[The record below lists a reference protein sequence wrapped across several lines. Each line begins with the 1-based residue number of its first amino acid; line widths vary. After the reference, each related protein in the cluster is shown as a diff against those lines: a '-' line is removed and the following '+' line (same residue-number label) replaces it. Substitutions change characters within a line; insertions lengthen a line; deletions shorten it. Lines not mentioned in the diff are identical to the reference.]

1 MASSRRDRLP
11 VGRLAAA
18 LLTAAL
24 LAGCGSTALTA
35 NQLRARAGRICTLA
49 TQRTDRITTPAL
61 PSQEA
66 SFISRGVAALAPE
79 VTDLQR
85 LRAPGD
91 MAGDYRDAVEATSSE
106 LTALRSTLKGLKAGN
121 DPVVAIKTLQQQ
133 LAPAEFKAGIAWS
146 ALELPA
152 CRGD

>member
-1 MASSRRDRLP
+1 MTGGRRLSP
-11 VGRLAAA
+11 GPAAVA
-18 LLTAAL
+18 LLVATV
-24 LAGCGSTALTA
+24 LAGCGSTALSA
-35 NQLRARAGRICTLA
+35 GQLRSRAARICTLA
-49 TQRTDRITTPAL
+49 THRTNRITTPAL
-61 PSQEA
+61 PSQAA
-66 SFISRGVAALAPE
+66 SFLSRGIAAMTPE
-79 VTDLQR
+79 VTALRR

-91 MAGDYRDAVEATSSE
+91 MADDYRDAVAATGAE
-106 LTALRSTLKGLKAGN
+106 LTALRSTLKGLTAGN

>member
-1 MASSRRDRLP
+1 VSRRLSL
-11 VGRLAAA
+11 GLLAAA
-18 LLTAAL
+18 LLAAAL
-24 LAGCGSTALTA
+24 LAGCGSALTDT
-35 NQLRARAGRICTLA
+35 QLRSRAGRICALA
-49 TQRTDRITTPAL
+49 TRRTNRIATPSM

-66 SFISRGVAALAPE
+66 SFVRRGIAALAPE
-79 VTDLQR
+79 VTALRR
-85 LRAPGD
+85 LRAPGG
-91 MAGDYRDAVEATSSE
+91 MADDYRDAVAATSAE

-133 LAPAEFKAGIAWS
+133 LAPAEMKASIAWS

>member
-1 MASSRRDRLP
+1 MSRRLSLRL
-11 VGRLAAA
+11 LAAA
-18 LLTAAL
+18 LLAAAL
-24 LAGCGSTALTA
+24 LAGCGSTALTDT
-35 NQLRARAGRICTLA
+35 QLRSRAGRICALA
-49 TQRTDRITTPAL
+49 ARRTDRIATPSL

-66 SFISRGVAALAPE
+66 SFVRRGIAAMTPE
-79 VTDLQR
+79 VTALRR
-85 LRAPGD
+85 LSAPGA
-91 MAGDYRDAVEATSSE
+91 MADDYRDAVEATSTE

-133 LAPAEFKAGIAWS
+133 LAPAEMKASIAWS

>member
-1 MASSRRDRLP
+1 MAFRSSPYL
-11 VGRLAAA
+11 GRLAAV
-18 LLTAAL
+18 LLAASL
-24 LAGCGSTALTA
+24 LAGCGSAALSDS
-35 NQLRARAGRICTLA
+35 QLRSRATRICRLA
-49 TQRTDRITTPAL
+49 TRRTDRIGTPTT

-66 SFISRGVAALAPE
+66 AFVNSGIAALTPE
-79 VTDLQR
+79 LTALQR

-91 MAGDYRDAVEATSSE
+91 MAGDYRNGVEATSAE
-106 LTALRSTLKGLKAGN
+106 VAALRSTLKGLKAGN

-133 LAPAEFKAGIAWS
+133 LKRAETKAGLAWS

>member
-1 MASSRRDRLP
+1 VSCRLSL
-11 VGRLAAA
+11 GLLAAA
-18 LLTAAL
+18 LLAAAL
-24 LAGCGSTALTA
+24 LAGCGSTALTDT
-35 NQLRARAGRICTLA
+35 QLRSRAGRICALA
-49 TQRTDRITTPAL
+49 TRRTNRIATPTT

-66 SFISRGVAALAPE
+66 RFVSLGIAAMAPE
-79 VTDLQR
+79 LTALRR
-85 LRAPGD
+85 LRAPGG
-91 MAGDYRDAVEATSSE
+91 MADDYRDAVAATSAE

-133 LAPAEFKAGIAWS
+133 LAPAEMKASIAWS

>member
-1 MASSRRDRLP
+1 VNRRRRLSP
-11 VGRLAAA
+11 GPLAAA
-18 LLTAAL
+18 LLAAVL
-24 LAGCGSTALTA
+24 LAGCGSTALTDS
-35 NQLRARAGRICTLA
+35 QLRSRAGRICTLA
-49 TQRTDRITTPAL
+49 TQRTDGIATPRM
-61 PSQEA
+61 PTQEA
-66 SFISRGVAALAPE
+66 SFVSRGIAAMTPE
-79 VTDLQR
+79 VTALRR

-91 MAGDYRDAVEATSSE
+91 MADDYRDAVEATGAE
-106 LTALRSTLKGLKAGN
+106 LTALRSTLKGLRAGN